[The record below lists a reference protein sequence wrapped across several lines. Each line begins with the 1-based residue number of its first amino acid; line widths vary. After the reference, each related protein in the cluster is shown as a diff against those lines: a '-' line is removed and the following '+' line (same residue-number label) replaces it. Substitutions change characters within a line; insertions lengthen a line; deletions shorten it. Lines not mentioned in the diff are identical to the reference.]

1 MASALA
7 TTTLKLPSVRDNRKM
22 STDSLL
28 LVGVFSLL
36 FFGPLAFGAVE
47 PWAIFVLEAG
57 AATLVAVWL
66 RKQSTNGEFRLRHN
80 PLYLPMA
87 AFAAIVLVQVLF
99 GWTAYRH
106 DTISKALLY
115 VAYGLLA
122 FLANL
127 SLRRN
132 SQARM
137 LALAISGY
145 GVAVAGFAL
154 MQGLSPNG
162 KLYWLRTANFGG
174 WIYGPYVNHNHYA
187 GLMEMLIPVPL
198 VLCLTRH
205 ADSRMRKV
213 AAIGAA
219 LMAGTIFFSGSRGG
233 MLALIVELVLLA
245 VVFVKMESGTRA
257 AASLVFFAVVVAVLL
272 VWIGGLELT
281 NRIASIGSETK
292 QELSG
297 GTRWTI
303 DKDSFRMFVRKPIM
317 GWGFGTFPTVYP
329 QFRTFYTNL
338 YVTDAHNDYLQ
349 QLAETGA
356 LGFAT
361 MVWFLVTMYRNA
373 WKKLRDWPN
382 EITGAVA
389 LACMLGCTGI
399 LVHSFVDFNL
409 QIPANAAWFYVLCV
423 LGASPH
429 VLESHRRVRRSR
441 HESASGSNAESPNPE
456 HSA

>member
-7 TTTLKLPSVRDNRKM
+7 TSTLKLPSVRDKHKM
-22 STDSLL
+22 STDSVLL
-28 LVGVFSLL
+28 AGVFSLL

-57 AATLVAVWL
+57 AAILLAVWL
-66 RKQSTNGEFRLRHN
+66 RKQSTTGELSLRNN
-80 PLYLPMA
+80 PLYFPMA
-87 AFAAIVLVQVLF
+87 GLAAVVLLQIVF

-106 DTISKALLY
+106 DTISKVLLY
-115 VAYGLLA
+115 VAYALFA
-122 FLANL
+122 FLANQ

-137 LALAISGY
+137 LALAISAY

-162 KLYWLRTANFGG
+162 KLYWVRTPYFGG

-187 GLMEMLIPVPL
+187 GLMEMLVPVPL

-205 ADSRMRKV
+205 ADSRIRKM
-213 AAIGAA
+213 AAAGAA

-233 MLALIVELVLLA
+233 MLALIVQLVLLA
-245 VVFVKMESGTRA
+245 IVFVKMQSGTRA
-257 AASLVFFAVVVAVLL
+257 AASVGFFAVVVAFLL

-281 NRIASIGSETK
+281 NRVASIGTETK
-292 QELSG
+292 QEITG

-303 DKDSFRMFVRKPIM
+303 DKDSFRMFLRKPIL
-317 GWGFGTFPTVYP
+317 GWGFGTFSTAYP

-338 YVTDAHNDYLQ
+338 SVTDAHNDYLQ
-349 QLAETGA
+349 HLVETGA
-356 LGFAT
+356 VGFAA
-361 MVWFLVTMYRNA
+361 MLWFLVTMYRNA
-373 WKKLRDWPN
+373 WKKLRDWPS

-441 HESASGSNAESPNPE
+441 QQPAPEPDAESPNANL
-456 HSA
+456 SA